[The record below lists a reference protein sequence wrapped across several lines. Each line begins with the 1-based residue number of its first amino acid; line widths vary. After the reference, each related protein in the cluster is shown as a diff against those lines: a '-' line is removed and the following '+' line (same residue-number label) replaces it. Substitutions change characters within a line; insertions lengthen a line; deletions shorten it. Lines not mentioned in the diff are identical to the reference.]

1 MKTTLLLVRVSMAL
15 TVVALVSSSSVV
27 HVIYANQSVKG
38 HEHNRTVIVT
48 IFGLQPSTDEFVL
61 FLTSEGNIIKTNV
74 FKSKNVYSAG
84 SDMID
89 VNTASFGN
97 HGLEVSYAFPD
108 YSIKNGDRLRVCA
121 IALTNMQAHCE
132 VAKITSES
140 DPKNVIIYMQ
150 NSD

>member
-1 MKTTLLLVRVSMAL
+1 MAL
-15 TVVALVSSSSVV
+15 TVVALVSSSTVA

-74 FKSKNVYSAG
+74 FKTKNVYSAG

-121 IALTNMQAHCE
+121 IALTNMQARCE
-132 VAKITSES
+132 VAKIASES

-150 NSD
+150 NSDR

>member
-1 MKTTLLLVRVSMAL
+1 MAL
-15 TVVALVSSSSVV
+15 TVVALVSSSSVAQ
-27 HVIYANQSVKG
+27 VIYANQSVKG

-61 FLTSEGNIIKTNV
+61 FLTSEENTIKTNV
-74 FKSKNVYSAG
+74 FKTKTVYSAG

-89 VNTASFGN
+89 IDTASFDN
-97 HGLEVSYAFPD
+97 YGLEVSYTFPG
-108 YSIKNGDRLRVCA
+108 YFIKNGDQLRVCA
-121 IALTNMQAHCE
+121 VALTNMQAHCE

-150 NSD
+150 NSDR